1 MIRLTAL
8 TMVAV
13 LVPAGAVLAQDQPRV
28 SPEVLKQLRAACSA
42 DIKKLCDGVQ
52 PGGGRIAACLKQNE
66 AQVSTGCK
74 NAVAKARQNKAPPGS
89 NAPQGSP
96 QG

>member
-1 MIRLTAL
+1 MKY
-8 TMVAV
+8 
-13 LVPAGAVLAQDQPRV
+13 AVLATAALGLSATAALAADQPSSSGPRT
-28 SPEVLKQLRAACSA
+28 ACKA
-42 DIKKLCDGVQ
+42 DVEKFCHGVQ

>member
-1 MIRLTAL
+1 MKY
-8 TMVAV
+8 
-13 LVPAGAVLAQDQPRV
+13 AVLAIAALGLSAAAALAADQP
-28 SPEVLKQLRAACSA
+28 SSSGPRAACKA
-42 DIKKLCDGVQ
+42 DVEKFCPGVQ

-74 NAVAKARQNKAPPGS
+74 NAVAKARQSKAPPGS
-89 NAPQGSP
+89 NVPQGSP